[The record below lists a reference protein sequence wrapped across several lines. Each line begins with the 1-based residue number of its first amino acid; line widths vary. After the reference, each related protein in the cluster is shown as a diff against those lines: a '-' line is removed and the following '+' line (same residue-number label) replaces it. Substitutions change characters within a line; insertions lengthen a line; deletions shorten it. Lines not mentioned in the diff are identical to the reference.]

1 MYTTFDEMAGRP
13 MTMATLADSKWLSRF
28 LDETPGDSQI
38 GGNSRQVPN
47 ACWSRVV
54 PFCPPN
60 PVLKLWSNDLAGTLN
75 LEKLSLIHI

>member
-1 MYTTFDEMAGRP
+1 MNYSFEIFIYEMYTTFDEMAGRP

-54 PFCPPN
+54 PFCHKSGSQI
-60 PVLKLWSNDLAGTLN
+60 VV
-75 LEKLSLIHI
+75 E